1 MGQPC
6 EFYLQVEHAFRSALE
21 YLSGRLGPE
30 VGGWAWGK
38 VHTLPFRHVLGAIGA
53 ERAVGSGSNYDA
65 YAVSG
70 EWTAG
75 ASTDLAALLD
85 HGLPPTRGVGGDMG
99 TVGNT
104 GMGAGY
110 SATSGGNTWR

>member
-1 MGQPC
+1 M
-6 EFYLQVEHAFRSALE
+6 
-21 YLSGRLGPE
+21 
-30 VGGWAWGK
+30 GGWAWGK
-38 VHTLPFRHVLGAIGA
+38 VHILPFRHVLGAIGA

-70 EWTAG
+70 ERTAG